1 MSLMDNM
8 MGAMIRN
15 MSVKEKE
22 EMMLTMM
29 PEMMKKV
36 DPKIMMPNMLKE
48 VGQMIT
54 IYGVYEFISKL
65 LKEDELKKALGKKLG
80 ALKEKMPAM
89 MSMMRPMIIDKMK
102 GFMPK
107 MMSTMKPMMEGM
119 MKEGCFMKE
128 IVKDK
133 PEMKQNMG
141 NMMSKMCP
149 DIAGEVIPD
158 EKRKQFVK
166 DIYNNV
172 ITNNGI
178 EMDAKELTK

>member
-8 MGAMIRN
+8 MRAMIRN

-54 IYGVYEFISKL
+54 LYGVYEFISKL
-65 LKEDELKKALGKKLG
+65 LKEAELKKALGEKLN
-80 ALKEKMPAM
+80 ALKEQMP
-89 MSMMRPMIIDKMK
+89 SMLSKMRPMIIDMMK

-119 MKEGCFMKE
+119 MKDGCFMKE

-149 DIAGEVIPD
+149 DMAGEVIPD

-172 ITNNGI
+172 ITKNGI